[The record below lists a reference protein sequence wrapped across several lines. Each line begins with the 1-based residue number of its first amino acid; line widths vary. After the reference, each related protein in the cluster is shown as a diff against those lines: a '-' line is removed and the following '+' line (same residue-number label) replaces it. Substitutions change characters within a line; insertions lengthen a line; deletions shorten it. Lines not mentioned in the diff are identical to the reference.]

1 MNQPLPRERFTAA
14 IVRELVLSRL
24 ESEEPDA
31 ILAIFRADNGKPFTK
46 RILAKLLG
54 GEARWRIEQIA
65 NMTHVAER
73 EATLPQ
79 EALVEEALRAVGRRP
94 REAMRMSL
102 LVAHRVTGITIDA
115 DALVTLNPSYFAGRI
130 ERNAKRRAAAA
141 DVALCTALA
150 VALNRYVAA
159 RAECDAAEA
168 TIKGLTGYG
177 EPFSP
182 DQYEIERDCGMREE
196 KSK

>member
-73 EATLPQ
+73 EATLPP
-79 EALVEEALRAVGRRP
+79 ALRI
-94 REAMRMSL
+94 RELFSDRAFR
-102 LVAHRVTGITIDA
+102 
-115 DALVTLNPSYFAGRI
+115 
-130 ERNAKRRAAAA
+130 ER
-141 DVALCTALA
+141 DVAKQLRVFRDIAPRLHS
-150 VALNRYVAA
+150 L
-159 RAECDAAEA
+159 RA
-168 TIKGLTGYG
+168 
-177 EPFSP
+177 
-182 DQYEIERDCGMREE
+182 
-196 KSK
+196 